1 MVTMV
6 TTGHQAHRQAISAF
20 SGQNEL
26 GEKFIVFSG
35 NGWGGMID
43 FKIDFNA
50 FSEKWTNLHKN
61 YCDFRLTFV
70 TEIFLVL
77 KFKLKAVS

>member
-1 MVTMV
+1 M
-6 TTGHQAHRQAISAF
+6 
-20 SGQNEL
+20 L
-26 GEKFIVFSG
+26 W
-35 NGWGGMID
+35 GWGGMID

>member
-1 MVTMV
+1 
-6 TTGHQAHRQAISAF
+6 
-20 SGQNEL
+20 
-26 GEKFIVFSG
+26 
-35 NGWGGMID
+35 MID

-50 FSEKWTNLHKN
+50 LSEKLTNLHKN

>member
-1 MVTMV
+1 MW
-6 TTGHQAHRQAISAF
+6 GCC
-20 SGQNEL
+20 
-26 GEKFIVFSG
+26 K
-35 NGWGGMID
+35 GGMID